1 MSSHRASGR
10 PREVRRRLA
19 IRLIAL
25 TAAFTAAS
33 SLVALSLD
41 APEEAVT
48 ADPMVEAAS
57 WWHRWD
63 FGDTSAQ
70 RRQREAS
77 AGSTRRSTPSAT
89 TPPSTPA
96 APPPVAA
103 PPPAAVTTPSAT
115 PSPARQA
122 APSSSTPSPQAAA
135 PAAPSTTASGASAP
149 VPTGNVAGW
158 RQVFSD
164 GFDGSTLGSQWR
176 TYSGQ
181 PGGSP
186 YGTWS
191 PSQVQVR
198 GGFLN
203 LRNEQLNGQ
212 WVSGGLASRI
222 GQTYGKWEMRFRID
236 AGDEIK
242 YAALLWPDG
251 PNWPPEIDFAEDA
264 GGNRSGTTATLHYGG
279 NNAMVGERVAVDM
292 TQWHTMGVEWS
303 PGRIVYTLDGQPWA
317 TTVHQGV
324 PSESMH
330 LAIQTQPGGCQ
341 GGGGA
346 FGCGVGNPRTTT
358 MQVDWVTIYAPA

>member
-1 MSSHRASGR
+1 MRK
-10 PREVRRRLA
+10 RLA

-25 TAAFTAAS
+25 TAACTAAS

-41 APEEAVT
+41 APEDAT
-48 ADPMVEAAS
+48 ATDSVVEAAS
-57 WWHRWD
+57 WWRVWGND
-63 FGDTSAQ
+63 ETSQ
-70 RRQREAS
+70 RRPRNESPA
-77 AGSTRRSTPSAT
+77 STRRSGPPAATAPQAVPPPATPPTTQPAPPPT
-89 TPPSTPA
+89 TPAP
-96 APPPVAA
+96 APPPVPAST
-103 PPPAAVTTPSAT
+103 PPAAPAPQATTPSPT
-115 PSPARQA
+115 PA
-122 APSSSTPSPQAAA
+122 PQAAA
-135 PAAPSTTASGASAP
+135 PAPSATTTGGAGVPA
-149 VPTGNVAGW
+149 PTGDVTGW
-158 RQVFSD
+158 RQVFTD

-191 PSQVQVR
+191 PSQVSVS
-198 GGFLN
+198 GGFLQ
-203 LRNEQLNGQ
+203 LRNELLNGQ

-222 GQTYGKWEMRFRID
+222 GQTYGKWEMRFRVD

-251 PNWPPEIDFAEDA
+251 PSWPPEIDFAEDA

-279 NNAMVGERVAVDM
+279 NNAMVGERVAVDL

-303 PGRIVYTLDGQPWA
+303 PGRLVYTLDGRPWA

-324 PSESMH
+324 PSEAMH